1 MILKANVIVCFQ
13 EPTSGGT
20 SADEPAIMEPAEDVQ
35 VMRDTGGKK
44 EQSPDELK
52 AEIQMVNFMSKSDF
66 WFIIVNLSIYG
77 LILNTEYFCKCVQIS
92 HFLLCV
98 CSTVYSRWVGT
109 RFTIMSDWFALMT
122 IKCQDELMSCLMTW
136 QTINQC
142 FLSVY
147 AYSLCILPFRM
158 NTSYPWMICSHG
170 FKQILR
176 RYSINMQ

>member
-66 WFIIVNLSIYG
+66 
-77 LILNTEYFCKCVQIS
+77 
-92 HFLLCV
+92 
-98 CSTVYSRWVGT
+98 
-109 RFTIMSDWFALMT
+109 
-122 IKCQDELMSCLMTW
+122 
-136 QTINQC
+136 
-142 FLSVY
+142 
-147 AYSLCILPFRM
+147 
-158 NTSYPWMICSHG
+158 
-170 FKQILR
+170 
-176 RYSINMQ
+176 